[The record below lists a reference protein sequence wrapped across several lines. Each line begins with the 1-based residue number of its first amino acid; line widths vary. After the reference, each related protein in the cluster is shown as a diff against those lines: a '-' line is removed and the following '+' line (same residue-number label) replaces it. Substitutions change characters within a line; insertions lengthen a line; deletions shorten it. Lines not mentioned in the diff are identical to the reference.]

1 MSDQVAN
8 DGRFQESLAH
18 AAVQDAPIPWPAAVI
33 LIGGVSVG
41 LWAILAKA
49 GAMLFL

>member
-1 MSDQVAN
+1 MSDQIAN
-8 DGRFQESLAH
+8 AGPFEPTLAPGE
-18 AAVQDAPIPWPAAVI
+18 QGAPIPWSAAVI

-49 GAMLFL
+49 AMLFL